1 MVEARYSIGSDRAA
15 AGSLGT
21 VTNRSPYDGTPV
33 GTAPVSGSDE
43 AFRALEAAHGAF
55 RTWRLAPPAERQALL
70 VRIADLVAARSE
82 PLSQL
87 MAREVGKPITFARAE
102 VARLEVTFRLAADLL
117 DEPQRTELPLGLDK
131 RGKDYRC
138 FVERE
143 PRGVVFGIVP
153 WNWPFNLAAHKLAP
167 ALAAG
172 CTVVLKPSHG
182 AAVSTFALA
191 DIVQEAGCPDGVVN
205 TVLCENEVAE
215 KLLQDERVAFVSFT
229 GSPRVGWHL
238 KSLVPHKHVALELGG
253 DASALVFGDA
263 DLDWA
268 VKRVALGKFGYAGQ
282 ICIAI
287 QHARVQSSVYD
298 EVRSRL
304 VSATAETPY
313 GDPLDENT
321 VCGPLFTSDAADRVM
336 EWIAEAENAGAT
348 VLAGGNRVGNVI
360 EPTLIEGVPD
370 GCRLAKEEVFGPVL
384 TLSRF
389 ENDEDAVAQ
398 VNASQFG
405 IQCGVFTSDHDRIER
420 LFRSLEVGGVIANDY
435 PTLRFDAMPYGGVKK
450 SGFGREGV
458 RYAYEEMTTPKALV
472 IKR

>member
-15 AGSLGT
+15 AGTLGT

-43 AFRALEAAHGAF
+43 AFRALEAAYGAF
-55 RTWRLAPPAERQALL
+55 ATWRLSPRPERQHLL
-70 VRIADLVAARSE
+70 GRIADLVAARSE
-82 PLSQL
+82 ALSRL
-87 MAREVGKPITFARAE
+87 MAQEVGKPITFARAE
-102 VARLEVTFRLAADLL
+102 VARLEVTFRLAAELL
-117 DEPQRTELPLGLDK
+117 DEPQRVELPLDLDK

-167 ALAAG
+167 ALASG

-182 AAVSTFALA
+182 AAVSTFALS

-215 KLLQDERVAFVSFT
+215 KMLQDDRVAFVSFT

-238 KSLVPHKHVALELGG
+238 KSLVPHKHIALELGG
-253 DASALVFGDA
+253 DASALVFDDA

-268 VKRVALGKFGYAGQ
+268 VQRVALGKFGYAGQ

-287 QHARVQSSVYD
+287 QHARVHAAVYS
-298 EVRSRL
+298 EVRDRL
-304 VSATAETPY
+304 IHATEETAY
-313 GDPLDENT
+313 GDPLDEKT

-336 EWIAEAENAGAT
+336 EWIAEAENAGGT

-360 EPTLIEGVPD
+360 EPTLIEGVPA
-370 GCRLAKEEVFGPVL
+370 GSRLANEEVFGPVL

-389 ENDEDAVAQ
+389 DTDEEAVAQ

-405 IQCGVFTSDHDRIER
+405 IQCGVFTSDQER
-420 LFRSLEVGGVIANDY
+420 VERMFRSLEVGGVIANDY
-435 PTLRFDAMPYGGVKK
+435 PTLRFDVMPYGGVKK

-472 IKR
+472 VKR